1 LKLKKLVLTSCLS
14 FFLILGATRQ
24 QLAGDEVSRI
34 IDGMRGRYGNAAGI
48 TADYTR
54 EAISKTMA
62 LLGTADRQ
70 DIAQGTL
77 YFRPPYSLRLE
88 QKSPQ
93 EELLVTDGQS
103 LWWYVP
109 HKNEAYRYPALEFG
123 RELRLLS
130 DILRGLRDAEANFE
144 ITLNAHSDTNI
155 FALTFKP
162 DPPWPDIDHLQ
173 VMILKNDYTIKQVA
187 IYNMVGG
194 LTRFVFTGLQESDGF
209 EEAFFSFSPPHGT
222 KVIDQ

>member
-1 LKLKKLVLTSCLS
+1 MSLKSLVLFSCLL
-14 FFLILGATRQ
+14 FFLVLGFTKQ
-24 QLAGDEVSRI
+24 PLAGDEVSRI
-34 IDGMRGRYGNAAGI
+34 IDGMRNRYGNAAGI

-62 LLGTADRQ
+62 LLGTADRH
-70 DIAQGTL
+70 DIAQGKL

-88 QKSPQ
+88 QASPQ
-93 EELLVTDGQS
+93 KELLVTDGQS

-109 HKNEAYRYPALEFG
+109 HKKEAYRYPALEFG

-130 DILRGLRDAEANFE
+130 DILMGLRDAGANFE
-144 ITLNAHSDTNI
+144 ITLGSHPDTNSFRLI
-155 FALTFKP
+155 LKP
-162 DPPWPDIDHLQ
+162 DPPWTDIDHLEVVIQ
-173 VMILKNDYTIKQVA
+173 RDDYAIKQVE

-194 LTRFVFTGLQESDGF
+194 LTRFVFSDMQEKDRF

-222 KVIDQ
+222 KIIDQ

>member
-1 LKLKKLVLTSCLS
+1 MKLKKLALTSCLS

-109 HKNEAYRYPALEFG
+109 LKNEAYRYPALEFG

-130 DILRGLRDAEANFE
+130 DILMGLRDAGANFE
-144 ITLNAHSDTNI
+144 ITLGSHPDTNAFRLI
-155 FALTFKP
+155 LKP
-162 DPPWPDIDHLQ
+162 DPPWTDIDHLE
-173 VMILKNDYTIKQVA
+173 VMILRNDYTIKEVE

-194 LTRFVFTGLQESDGF
+194 LTRFVFSGLKETDRF

-222 KVIDQ
+222 KIIEQ

>member
-1 LKLKKLVLTSCLS
+1 LKSRKLVLFSCL
-14 FFLILGATRQ
+14 FFFVVLGAAKQ

-34 IDGMRGRYGNAAGI
+34 IDGMRGRYGNTAGI

-62 LLGTADRQ
+62 LLGTADRH

-103 LWWYVP
+103 LWWHVP
-109 HKNEAYRYPALEFG
+109 YKNEAYKYSALEYG

-130 DILRGLRDAEANFE
+130 DILTGLRDAEANFE
-144 ITLNAHSDTNI
+144 ITLNSHSDTNI
-155 FALTFKP
+155 FSLTLKP

-173 VMILKNDYTIKQVA
+173 VMILRNDYTIKQVA

-194 LTRFVFTGLQESDGF
+194 LTRFVFSGLQETDRL
-209 EEAFFSFSPPHGT
+209 EEAFFSFSPPRGT
-222 KVIDQ
+222 RVIEQ

>member
-1 LKLKKLVLTSCLS
+1 VSVRSLVLFSCLL
-14 FFLILGATRQ
+14 FLLVLGFTKQ
-24 QLAGDEVSRI
+24 PLAGDEVSRI
-34 IDGMRGRYGNAAGI
+34 IDGMRSRYGNAAGI

-62 LLGTADRQ
+62 LLGTADRH
-70 DIAQGTL
+70 DIAQGRL

-88 QKSPQ
+88 QTNPQ

-109 HKNEAYRYPALEFG
+109 HKNEAYRYPASEFG

-130 DILRGLRDAEANFE
+130 DILTGLRDAGTHFE
-144 ITLNAHSDTNI
+144 IALDSRSDTNVFSLI
-155 FALTFKP
+155 LKP
-162 DPPWPDIDHLQ
+162 NPPWEDIDRLE
-173 VMILKNDYTIKQVA
+173 VMILRDDYTIKQVE

-194 LTRFVFTGLQESDGF
+194 LTRFVFSGLKETDRL
-209 EEAFFSFSPPHGT
+209 EEGFFSFSPPDGT
-222 KVIDQ
+222 KIIER

>member
-1 LKLKKLVLTSCLS
+1 LKLKKLALTSCLS

-24 QLAGDEVSRI
+24 QLAGDEVSCI

-144 ITLNAHSDTNI
+144 ITRNSHPDTNV
-155 FALTFKP
+155 FSLTLKP
-162 DPPWPDIDHLQ
+162 DPPWSDIDHLE
-173 VMILKNDYTIKQVA
+173 VMILKNDYTIKQVE
-187 IYNMVGG
+187 IFNMVGG
-194 LTRFVFTGLQESDGF
+194 LTRFVFTGLKETDRF
-209 EEAFFSFSPPHGT
+209 EEAFFSFSPPNGT
-222 KVIDQ
+222 KVIEQ